1 MSNSK
6 LRNKSLK
13 TRKKESKQHF
23 NRQRNFCVSLL
34 HKNKRVSFGKL
45 DYRVVS
51 QNKNFW
57 KTVGFLFSEKA
68 FHKESI
74 VSNDSNKTV
83 NSNEEV
89 SEIFNQNFSKLIENL
104 DIDKTLANNIA
115 SFNITD
121 PVFNA
126 NRKYENHPNIRKIRI
141 SWALKI

>member
-1 MSNSK
+1 M
-6 LRNKSLK
+6 
-13 TRKKESKQHF
+13 
-23 NRQRNFCVSLL
+23 
-34 HKNKRVSFGKL
+34 
-45 DYRVVS
+45 D
-51 QNKNFW
+51 
-57 KTVGFLFSEKA
+57 FSEKA

-74 VSNDSNKTV
+74 VLNDSNKTV
-83 NSNEEV
+83 NNNKEV
-89 SEIFNQNFSKLIENL
+89 SGIFNQDFSKLMENV